1 MNSQRL
7 FVLTIISI
15 TFVTFTLAQNN
26 NHDDDYNDDVY
37 DPTSRD
43 FTAKCNEIAEYAGPN
58 ACKAFMRCCSEDFT
72 LNRLN
77 GDRCQVADTH
87 NACTLKLDSSGI
99 QYSVCKAHN
108 CTAEVT
114 TTTTT
119 TRRPLPVYSSSSS
132 VMSVGSIVVAA
143 ILSQL

>member
-1 MNSQRL
+1 MNSRL
-7 FVLTIISI
+7 FTLAIISI
-15 TFVTFTLAQNN
+15 TFFAFTTAQS
-26 NHDDDYNDDVY
+26 HLQSDDDYNDDAY

-43 FTAKCNEIAEYAGPN
+43 FTAKCNEIAEYSGPN
-58 ACKAFMRCCSEDFT
+58 ACKAFMKCCSEDFA

-77 GDRCQVADTH
+77 GDRCQVPDTH

-119 TRRPLPVYSSSSS
+119 TRRPLPVYSSSSA
-132 VMSVGSIVVAA
+132 VMSVGSIFLAA
-143 ILSQL
+143 VLSQF